1 MFSQGLQHF
10 TAEAVVPEQL
20 LHYVTAVAGSRPL
33 ACAGF
38 PAYLL
43 EGHLVLVAYDAAMLE
58 TFSGGP
64 DLEAAAARVK
74 EATDAAARLEAVS
87 VRQSAEAATAEGVQ
101 LRVDAAVDAA
111 LALPEVRQIT
121 VLAPVRPT
129 RAPQDA
135 GTGTPD
141 AYWDLELPLLRE
153 DGSLPWQKLRNME
166 RRALREVEA
175 AGSRRAGAGLFA
187 PQALRARHGAHLQ
200 PSGKLCGLPSRRAA
214 LGRPPPGG
222 QQPSGLCRG

>member
-1 MFSQGLQHF
+1 M
-10 TAEAVVPEQL
+10 T
-20 LHYVTAVAGSRPL
+20 
-33 ACAGF
+33 
-38 PAYLL
+38 
-43 EGHLVLVAYDAAMLE
+43 
-58 TFSGGP
+58 
-64 DLEAAAARVK
+64 
-74 EATDAAARLEAVS
+74 
-87 VRQSAEAATAEGVQ
+87 

-166 RRALREVEA
+166 RRALREVEVVREAWQPDHA
-175 AGSRRAGAGLFA
+175 ALVQDFA

-214 LGRPPPGG
+214 GRPPPGG
-222 QQPSGLCRG
+222 QQPRPAVGDYA

>member
-64 DLEAAAARVK
+64 DLEAAVAGVK
-74 EATDAAARLEAVS
+74 KATDAAARLEAVS

-111 LALPEVRQIT
+111 LALPEVRRIT

-129 RAPQDA
+129 RAPVSY
-135 GTGTPD
+135 TH
-141 AYWDLELPLLRE
+141 
-153 DGSLPWQKLRNME
+153 
-166 RRALREVEA
+166 
-175 AGSRRAGAGLFA
+175 
-187 PQALRARHGAHLQ
+187 LRAHET
-200 PSGKLCGLPSRRAA
+200 
-214 LGRPPPGG
+214 
-222 QQPSGLCRG
+222 

>member
-1 MFSQGLQHF
+1 MFSLGLQHF

-20 LHYVTAVAGSRPL
+20 LHYVAAVAGSRPL

-58 TFSGGP
+58 TFAGGP
-64 DLEAAAARVK
+64 DLEAAAAGVR

-87 VRQSAEAATAEGVQ
+87 VRQSAEAATPEGVR

-111 LALPEVRQIT
+111 LALPEVRRIT
-121 VLAPVRPT
+121 VLAPVRPA

-135 GTGTPD
+135 VTGVPD
-141 AYWDLELPLLRE
+141 AYWDIDLPLLRE
-153 DGSLPWQKLRNME
+153 DGSLP
-166 RRALREVEA
+166 
-175 AGSRRAGAGLFA
+175 
-187 PQALRARHGAHLQ
+187 
-200 PSGKLCGLPSRRAA
+200 
-214 LGRPPPGG
+214 
-222 QQPSGLCRG
+222 

>member
-38 PAYLL
+38 PAYFL

-58 TFSGGP
+58 TFAGGP

-87 VRQSAEAATAEGVQ
+87 VRQSAEATTAEGVQ

-166 RRALREVEA
+166 RRALREVEVVREA
-175 AGSRRAGAGLFA
+175 W
-187 PQALRARHGAHLQ
+187 Q
-200 PSGKLCGLPSRRAA
+200 PDHAA
-214 LGRPPPGG
+214 LVQDFLRRKPFEPGT
-222 QQPSGLCRG
+222 SGWEPT

>member
-43 EGHLVLVAYDAAMLE
+43 E
-58 TFSGGP
+58 GP

-166 RRALREVEA
+166 RRALREEGVVR
-175 AGSRRAGAGLFA
+175 GSRITPRWCGTFCAASLSSPARCTSSAIWKAMWA
-187 PQALRARHGAHLQ
+187 PI
-200 PSGKLCGLPSRRAA
+200 PTCSSGPPATGRTTAFRPLPWAIT
-214 LGRPPPGG
+214 PP
-222 QQPSGLCRG
+222 

>member
-20 LHYVTAVAGSRPL
+20 LHYVTAV

-87 VRQSAEAATAEGVQ
+87 VRQSAEATTAEGVQ
-101 LRVDAAVDAA
+101 LRVDAAVDA
-111 LALPEVRQIT
+111 LKTI
-121 VLAPVRPT
+121 
-129 RAPQDA
+129 
-135 GTGTPD
+135 
-141 AYWDLELPLLRE
+141 
-153 DGSLPWQKLRNME
+153 
-166 RRALREVEA
+166 
-175 AGSRRAGAGLFA
+175 
-187 PQALRARHGAHLQ
+187 
-200 PSGKLCGLPSRRAA
+200 
-214 LGRPPPGG
+214 
-222 QQPSGLCRG
+222 

>member
-74 EATDAAARLEAVS
+74 EATAV
-87 VRQSAEAATAEGVQ
+87 
-101 LRVDAAVDAA
+101 
-111 LALPEVRQIT
+111 
-121 VLAPVRPT
+121 PVWVCR
-129 RAPQDA
+129 
-135 GTGTPD
+135 
-141 AYWDLELPLLRE
+141 
-153 DGSLPWQKLRNME
+153 SS
-166 RRALREVEA
+166 
-175 AGSRRAGAGLFA
+175 GSRVKRPIIVIWLSISI
-187 PQALRARHGAHLQ
+187 LQ
-200 PSGKLCGLPSRRAA
+200 SVFGIADTIAIPVFS
-214 LGRPPPGG
+214 
-222 QQPSGLCRG
+222 

>member
-87 VRQSAEAATAEGVQ
+87 VRK
-101 LRVDAAVDAA
+101 
-111 LALPEVRQIT
+111 P
-121 VLAPVRPT
+121 
-129 RAPQDA
+129 
-135 GTGTPD
+135 PD
-141 AYWDLELPLLRE
+141 TSPL
-153 DGSLPWQKLRNME
+153 
-166 RRALREVEA
+166 
-175 AGSRRAGAGLFA
+175 
-187 PQALRARHGAHLQ
+187 
-200 PSGKLCGLPSRRAA
+200 
-214 LGRPPPGG
+214 
-222 QQPSGLCRG
+222 